1 MSLYTRIFHF
11 FQPSNGGVVMV
22 NFYSCYVAPD
32 CSASVEDVVKHV
44 QWVRKTAGV
53 DHVGI
58 GGDYNGIDT

>member
-1 MSLYTRIFHF
+1 
-11 FQPSNGGVVMV
+11 MV

-32 CSASVEDVVKHV
+32 CSSSVEDVVRHV

>member
-1 MSLYTRIFHF
+1 M
-11 FQPSNGGVVMV
+11 QPSNGGVVMV

-32 CSASVEDVVKHV
+32 CAASIEDVVRHV